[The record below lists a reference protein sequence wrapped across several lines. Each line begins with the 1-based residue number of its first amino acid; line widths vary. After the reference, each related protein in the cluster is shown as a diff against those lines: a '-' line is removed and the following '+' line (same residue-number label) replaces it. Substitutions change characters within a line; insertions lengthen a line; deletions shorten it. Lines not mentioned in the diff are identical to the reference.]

1 MTTVT
6 IQDFIYAQSANRLK
20 QGGPHPASIVMFTDS
35 GSAWH
40 VAMGILAGIVPE
52 PWNLATVA
60 MFSGYE
66 VSKLGTGESAE
77 RTGGKFIEFGIGLLL
92 AALIRLAGGLQ

>member
-1 MTTVT
+1 MTAVTV
-6 IQDFIYAQSANRLK
+6 QDFIYAQSANRLK

-40 VAMGILAGIVPE
+40 VAMGILAGAVPD

-66 VSKLGTGESAE
+66 VSKLGAGESAQ
-77 RTGGKFIEFGIGLLL
+77 RTGGKFVEFGIGILL
-92 AALIRLAGGLQ
+92 AALIQFLGGYR